1 MLITTDTLEEY
12 LPYYLTKDRKEGIEK
27 AIAGFPKN
35 MNYFTSLY
43 PSDLLQGDGW
53 KGLTLINFNIGQ
65 LQYKKVAGIVLSN
78 SCDIDS
84 NNSRDFPTN
93 ILFAP
98 IIKLSNYIKKLEQK
112 GIDEKSIASKVNS
125 IKEQKITDIFYLPK
139 GGRLQEEYIAVLN
152 DVHTL
157 PLQAFGQD
165 IEKEKLYTLSQ
176 EGFWVFLIK
185 LSIHFCRFHE
195 NVPR

>member
-1 MLITTDTLEEY
+1 MVKIIAFDLDGTLYDSHKHIDKDTIH
-12 LPYYLTKDRKEGIEK
+12 KIIE
-27 AIAGFPKN
+27 
-35 MNYFTSLY
+35 
-43 PSDLLQGDGW
+43 
-53 KGLTLINFNIGQ
+53 
-65 LQYKKVAGIVLSN
+65 
-78 SCDIDS
+78 
-84 NNSRDFPTN
+84 
-93 ILFAP
+93 
-98 IIKLSNYIKKLEQK
+98 LEQK